1 MVPGA
6 REQGGGHFI
15 ARLRARRRRGHLAH
29 QETWLTLC
37 PTELQDHPLAAS
49 PHFADWRLAAS
60 AKTQL
65 LPTQPAPSAAA
76 AGTATHD
83 SSSESEST
91 STLSPPV
98 RTKRK
103 DGNLRVF
110 RCRPSGRT
118 ASLRQPATD
127 GNGAMS
133 GTIRATLDGVAQT
146 FRLNKLESPI
156 HDSAGRLDPFWLYN

>member
-60 AKTQL
+60 AAKTQL

-91 STLSPPV
+91 STLFSAGSDETKGRKSSRVSLPPFG
-98 RTKRK
+98 T
-103 DGNLRVF
+103 DGF
-110 RCRPSGRT
+110 APD
-118 ASLRQPATD
+118 SLRQM
-127 GNGAMS
+127 AMEPCPYHS
-133 GTIRATLDGVAQT
+133 CHPRRCGSDLQA
-146 FRLNKLESPI
+146 
-156 HDSAGRLDPFWLYN
+156 